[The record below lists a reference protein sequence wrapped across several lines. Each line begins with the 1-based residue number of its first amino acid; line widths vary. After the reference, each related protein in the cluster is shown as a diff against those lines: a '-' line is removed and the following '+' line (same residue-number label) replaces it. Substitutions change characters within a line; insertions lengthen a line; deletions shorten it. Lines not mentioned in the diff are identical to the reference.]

1 MSEFTPAPTAER
13 RGIQPPV
20 LIALGVVVVIGLIAL
35 FVTFAGGDDD
45 DEDGD
50 RVETAAG
57 AGEVFLEPTDGSG
70 TDPFSESVAAPS
82 PSTTQPLGTP
92 VALGETG
99 VTAPA
104 LGTSTTSGAVSS
116 YTGGTPGLYGG
127 TRDQRAC
134 DPQKMVSFLAANP
147 DKAQAWADAQGI
159 PVGEV
164 TAYIEALTP
173 VLLRGD
179 TRVTNHG
186 FRNGVATARQSVLQA
201 GTAVLVDKY
210 GEPQARC
217 ACGNPL
223 DPPIPTSSTPS
234 YQGTPWQ
241 GFSPTGLTV
250 VVKNT
255 TVIRIITIID
265 VSTGTPFGRP
275 TGPGPDV
282 AMPLPTT
289 TTTAPPSTTPGT
301 ASTLPTGPGT
311 FPQPT
316 SPPGPNPPVTSPP
329 ATPPPTA
336 PPTTPPPAGPLSL
349 VSATHTVGELK
360 AQWTVDDRNGTARLD
375 LGGTGAGA
383 YSWSVPSQIVAG
395 GTEISFGGATQPP
408 GANINIAI
416 GVRGTGVTFNTTDL
430 AVDVTGTEGRK
441 SAVITPNAG
450 VDEVVISYSIGY
462 SVNVVYTY
470 RR

>member
-70 TDPFSESVAAPS
+70 TDPFSESVAAPT

-217 ACGNPL
+217 ACLCTRSAHSRAPL
-223 DPPIPTSSTPS
+223 TPKFERL
-234 YQGTPWQ
+234 GKRHN
-241 GFSPTGLTV
+241 G
-250 VVKNT
+250 
-255 TVIRIITIID
+255 
-265 VSTGTPFGRP
+265 VS
-275 TGPGPDV
+275 
-282 AMPLPTT
+282 
-289 TTTAPPSTTPGT
+289 
-301 ASTLPTGPGT
+301 
-311 FPQPT
+311 
-316 SPPGPNPPVTSPP
+316 
-329 ATPPPTA
+329 
-336 PPTTPPPAGPLSL
+336 
-349 VSATHTVGELK
+349 VGETPIGTS
-360 AQWTVDDRNGTARLD
+360 TVRVLCVDGDRR
-375 LGGTGAGA
+375 
-383 YSWSVPSQIVAG
+383 
-395 GTEISFGGATQPP
+395 
-408 GANINIAI
+408 
-416 GVRGTGVTFNTTDL
+416 
-430 AVDVTGTEGRK
+430 
-441 SAVITPNAG
+441 
-450 VDEVVISYSIGY
+450 IGY
-462 SVNVVYTY
+462 SPGLLHPSLCGLGQRGTLDGRRHLVQTRKQRFVRRCSLSTY
-470 RR
+470 IPARHQCQQNSNSQPGR